1 MRNLVKRR
9 KAASDKTVSERLEE
23 YRTIGRERRQQYKR
37 NKADKE
43 RKIML
48 IGEAVLRRVE
58 QGEWD
63 ADDFRGMM
71 DTALSHREDREL
83 FDLD

>member
-1 MRNLVKRR
+1 MARGSTSAGVVTDAKLRFVRFALG
-9 KAASDKTVSERLEE
+9 AAR
-23 YRTIGRERRQQYKR
+23 I
-37 NKADKE
+37 AIA
-43 RKIML
+43 IML